1 MNIGFQSRATWADAY
16 LVKFAYEQGHHPS
29 GLTLPCHMRF
39 SINTYPPVPCPLLL
53 CQFAEY
59 YLPLHSK
66 VPLTRIGATLNSCF
80 RVFQNPVVTFQGTAC
95 FRVGVQLTILNSS
108 HQGCGL
114 LSQRCHLPSFSSAS
128 PVIDHSLH
136 HVSTVLESPSYV
148 LVI

>member
-1 MNIGFQSRATWADAY
+1 VNIGFQSSATWADVY
-16 LVKFAYEQGHHPS
+16 LAKFAYEQGHHLP

-39 SINTYPPVPCPLLL
+39 STNTYPLVPCPLFL
-53 CQFAEY
+53 CQSAEY
-59 YLPLHSK
+59 YLPLHSE
-66 VPLTRIGATLNSCF
+66 VPLTRIGATLNSHF
-80 RVFQNPVVTFQGTAC
+80 RVFQNPVFTFQGTAC

-114 LSQRCHLPSFSSAS
+114 LSQRCRPPSFSSPS

-136 HVSTVLESPSYV
+136 HVYTVLKSPSYV